1 MLYIQIRNGKPYE
14 HPILHENLLMLI
26 PEGIIHSDRLPVPD
40 DILSLGYTIYMT
52 NPKPYATGPY
62 EVVEEAEPVLD
73 EQNYAQQT
81 WIKRDMTAE
90 ERATKIEE
98 LRQRVKKDRY
108 NVLASTQWVIDR
120 HNDEIMLGQPT
131 TITQEQ
137 LIEVLTYRQ
146 ACRDIDYSD
155 PLAVMYPDPPSFVRH
170 Y

>member
-40 DILSLGYTIYMT
+40 DIFSLGYTIYVT

-62 EVVEEAEPVLD
+62 QVVEEVEPVLD

-81 WIKRDMTAE
+81 WIIRDMNDEEKAE
-90 ERATKIEE
+90 KIE
-98 LRQRVKKDRY
+98 LLTQHIKKDRY
-108 NVLASTQWVIDR
+108 HVIASTQWIIDR
-120 HNDEIMLGQPT
+120 HNDEILLGKTPS
-131 TITQEQ
+131 ITQEQ
-137 LIEVLTYRQ
+137 LTEVLLYRQ
-146 ACRDIDYSD
+146 ACRDLDYSD